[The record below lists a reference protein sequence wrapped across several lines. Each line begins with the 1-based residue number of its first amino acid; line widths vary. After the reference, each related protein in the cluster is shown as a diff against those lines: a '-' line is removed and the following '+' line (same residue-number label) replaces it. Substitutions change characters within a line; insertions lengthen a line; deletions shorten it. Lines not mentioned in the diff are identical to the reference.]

1 MGFTIRGHYAVSF
14 TENASNIV
22 FSEVESPMRISYS
35 VDGNVMVD
43 NVELLPDANGEV
55 AILVRQMV
63 RLIPSLAG
71 PYTTTKKLPQAMW
84 SAQKG
89 TESIQLGSYLMPGG
103 LSKPI
108 DTNSEIIDFFA
119 RNFLTHQPQIIE
131 TTPRQPQWLA
141 FVRPYSYQT
150 MELHSTL
157 YTADGRTFTKQ
168 LSETPDSYTYNQIDT
183 SFGACW
189 QEFCEEKDLIP
200 IAYDVFGT
208 SQKAQIS
215 GWVTTLIDKPNHPV
229 GQRYLLR
236 KARMDDLCFGFVNG
250 MGGFDTLMMQGKT
263 ILKPEGDAETFTNSE
278 VEKELTNNYT
288 SCWETSTGY
297 IDSERMAAQY
307 QDFLKSRDRWVY
319 RDGEWLRIIVDEY
332 KVEHTAREL
341 NAYTFKYH
349 LAERNER
356 RFYERAELL
365 EPQIIPG
372 EFFPEG
378 R

>member
-22 FSEVESPMRISYS
+22 FSEVESPMRISYFI
-35 VDGNVMVD
+35 DDNVIVD
-43 NVELLPDANGEV
+43 NVELHPDANGEV
-55 AILVRQMV
+55 TIHVRQLV

-71 PYTTTKKLPQAMW
+71 PYTTTKNLPQVAW
-84 SAQKG
+84 SAAKG
-89 TESIQLGSYLMPGG
+89 GESMKLGCYLMPGG
-103 LSKPI
+103 VSKPF
-108 DTNSEIIDFFA
+108 DTASEIIDFFA

-141 FVRPYSYQT
+141 FVRPYPYQT

-168 LSETPDSYTYNQIDT
+168 ISETPGSYTYNQIDT

-215 GWVTTLIDKPNHPV
+215 GGGTTLIDKPNHPI

-236 KARMDDLCFGFVNG
+236 KDRMDDQCFGFVNG

-263 ILKPEGDAETFTNSE
+263 ILKPEGDVETFTNSE

-288 SCWETSTGY
+288 SYWETSTGY

-307 QDFLKSRDRWVY
+307 QDFIKSCDRWVY
-319 RDGEWLRIIVDEY
+319 RDGQWHRIIVDEY
-332 KVEHTAREL
+332 KVEHAAREL

-349 LAERNER
+349 LAERNEL
-356 RFYERAELL
+356 RFYERAELP

-372 EFFPEG
+372 EFFPG
-378 R
+378 RR

>member
-22 FSEVESPMRISYS
+22 FSEVESPMRISYFI
-35 VDGNVMVD
+35 DDNVIVD
-43 NVELLPDANGEV
+43 NVELHPDANGEV
-55 AILVRQMV
+55 TIHVRQLV

-71 PYTTTKKLPQAMW
+71 PYTTTKNLPQVAW
-84 SAQKG
+84 SANKG
-89 TESIQLGSYLMPGG
+89 GESMKLGSYLMPGG
-103 LSKPI
+103 LSKPF
-108 DTNSEIIDFFA
+108 DTASEIIDFFA

-141 FVRPYSYQT
+141 FVRPYPYQT
-150 MELHSTL
+150 MELHTTL

-168 LSETPDSYTYNQIDT
+168 ISETPGSYTYNQIDT

-189 QEFCEEKDLIP
+189 QEFCEEKGLIP

-215 GWVTTLIDKPNHPV
+215 GGVTTLIDKPNHPI

-236 KARMDDLCFGFVNG
+236 KDRMDDQCFGFVNG

-263 ILKPEGDAETFTNSE
+263 ILKPEGDVETFTNSE
-278 VEKELTNNYT
+278 VEKELTNN
-288 SCWETSTGY
+288 WETSTGY

-307 QDFLKSRDRWVY
+307 QDFIKSRDRWVY
-319 RDGEWLRIIVDEY
+319 RDGQWHRIIVDEY
-332 KVEHTAREL
+332 KVEHAAREL

-349 LAERNER
+349 LAERNEQ
-356 RFYERAELL
+356 RFYERAELP

-372 EFFPEG
+372 EFFPE
-378 R
+378 RR